1 MQLTPFPIPG
11 GITATA
17 SVAGSTTNQEPR
29 GRRNFTESQTL
40 LLGPS
45 SSCLGVLGDLGVL
58 GVPEKAWRQVRWNH
72 VHVSNST
79 GIAIIPESLVT
90 VLTITMVVGMTQM
103 CKRRVVIRQLSAL
116 EAHGGVTNICSD
128 KTGTLTQGQTVTRK
142 AWIPGVGIYTV
153 DGAEETSNPPKGTV
167 SLRPATRAA
176 AESDEKR
183 QQPSLERITEEPFK
197 DQLKGKESEKAA
209 NKSKAQPPE
218 LTSELEG
225 FLQSTALCNLAT
237 VRHNSQENG
246 WQPSKTQ
253 TRLRSRYLS
262 IGLGWEIRR
271 WKAIRGHN
279 WPSVLETA
287 PLNACPWFTNRP
299 TTTRVS
305 SSPKA
310 RSSELFEL
318 CVHDDWNRRTSTAD
332 DRKHPTRGSRTT
344 DSARRPRTSSHGHS
358 GEGNGVERKE
368 GRTFGRGRCIY

>member
-1 MQLTPFPIPG
+1 
-11 GITATA
+11 
-17 SVAGSTTNQEPR
+17 
-29 GRRNFTESQTL
+29 
-40 LLGPS
+40 
-45 SSCLGVLGDLGVL
+45 
-58 GVPEKAWRQVRWNH
+58 
-72 VHVSNST
+72 
-79 GIAIIPESLVT
+79 
-90 VLTITMVVGMTQM
+90 M

-116 EAHGGVTNICSD
+116 EAHDGLTNICSD

-153 DGAEETSNPPKGTV
+153 DGAEETSNPAKGTV
-167 SLRPATRAA
+167 SLRPTTPAA

-209 NKSKAQPPE
+209 NKSTAQPPE

-237 VRHNSQENG
+237 VRHNSQENE
-246 WQPSKTQ
+246 WQAIEDPIEIALQ
-253 TRLRSRYLS
+253 VFAHRFE
-262 IGLGWEIRR
+262 LGGGKG
-271 WKAIRGHN
+271 WKAMGGHN
-279 WPSVLETA
+279 WPSILSTA
-287 PLNACPWFTNRP
+287 PSNACPWFTNRP

-318 CVHDDWNRRTSTAD
+318 CTTIGTGQHQTAD
-332 DRKHPTRGSRTT
+332 DGKHPSRGPRTN

-358 GEGNGVERKE
+358 GEGNGVERKG
-368 GRTFGRGRCIY
+368 GRTVR